1 LGKKAVRKKM
11 LEMVVR
17 AAESKKAENI
27 VVLDVQKQR
36 MICDYLVIAS
46 GGSAPQLKA
55 IIREIEDKIK
65 EAGMEGRSFEGNIN
79 SGWVIL
85 DLGTIVVH
93 VMSEEERAYY
103 NLEELWGRDA
113 VIYHY

>member
-1 LGKKAVRKKM
+1 LDIIIQ
-11 LEMVVR
+11 

-27 VVLDVQKQR
+27 VVLDVQKQKA
-36 MICDYLVIAS
+36 ICDYLVIAS
-46 GGSAPQLKA
+46 GGSAPQLRA
-55 IIREIEDKIK
+55 IIREIEAKVK
-65 EAGMEGRSFEGNIN
+65 EAGVVSRLFEGNIS

-103 NLEELWGRDA
+103 NLEKLWGQGA
-113 VIYHY
+113 VFYHV